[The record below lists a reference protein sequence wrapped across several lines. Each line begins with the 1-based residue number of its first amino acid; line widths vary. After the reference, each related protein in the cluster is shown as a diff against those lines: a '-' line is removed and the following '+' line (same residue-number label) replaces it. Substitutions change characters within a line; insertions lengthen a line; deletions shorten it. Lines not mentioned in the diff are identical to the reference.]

1 MLTETQH
8 AVESNPRVVPSAF
21 VNGNAVNDVTFAQV
35 FEHPE
40 EMLGGDAKHGRAD
53 ANAGIERDDLVVL
66 QFSAEAVDQVNF
78 GADGPLRACRR
89 SLDGFDDAFGR
100 TYLVGG
106 LGNLEAAIGAADA
119 SEQIRWTYVRA
130 PVTRRSPPASSPS
143 GENHPM
149 RAFNPLGN

>member
-40 EMLGGDAKHGRAD
+40 EMLGGDAKHCRAD

-66 QFSAEAVDQVNF
+66 QFTSEAVDQENF
-78 GADGPLRACRR
+78 GADARLRARR
-89 SLDGFDDAFGR
+89 NDHGGR
-100 TYLVGG
+100 CG
-106 LGNLEAAIGAADA
+106 
-119 SEQIRWTYVRA
+119 
-130 PVTRRSPPASSPS
+130 SSVS
-143 GENHPM
+143 T
-149 RAFNPLGN
+149 